1 VGSVPLAQGDL
12 SPPALDRPSPVRTA
26 GGEASGLIDLWN
38 LRRSQLAR
46 GDVLAAD
53 QAEEDLRS
61 LRRRNG
67 VRRAQEVAGAFV
79 LEGYEELALQHF
91 TEARESFHLALEFDP
106 DMPRAHL
113 GLAAT
118 EWTSGGGMLI
128 TGRAYMD
135 AGRAAA
141 RNWLYR
147 AIGVQ
152 LATWIGL
159 LGLPVAFAAIY
170 LLLFLRTFPLV
181 HHGLAELFA
190 RRLPSTTARTLAA
203 LVPLLPLALPWG
215 VAWTPLLWLTLASPH
230 FSRRERVVASAGLL
244 LIAACGILLLP
255 AARFTA
261 LSTDPRL
268 IHVAGAARGA
278 IGAERGRTLAE
289 LVEKSPD
296 DAVLQFLYADQARG
310 LGDYA
315 KAIRA
320 YQRAAE
326 LDPMLRPAHN
336 NLGTLYFSLGQYAT
350 AVREFRRAM
359 EADPQDMTAHYN
371 LYLTQEQRFDF
382 AAAEATLST
391 AQSMDMERMTALL
404 SERDR
409 RQGRLDVLEDTVPVT
424 VALQHAYEGAGI
436 ESLLADRSQWLHAS
450 WPFILFPVLTLGLMR
465 FTRGGESHPMQCPSC
480 GRIAC
485 RLCALNLD
493 QEKTCASCISLA
505 TRSTALP
512 RRAREQKRLEIAAH
526 LRRQKRSCRFYA
538 AVIPGGG
545 QIWSGRIVTGTLL
558 LVLATFGGA
567 ALLLRHALPV
577 MSYSP
582 IATGALPLQVA
593 ALTMIVAAWLLGL
606 LLPRAP
612 RAGAGPRR

>member
-1 VGSVPLAQGDL
+1 M
-12 SPPALDRPSPVRTA
+12 A
-26 GGEASGLIDLWN
+26 GTGASGLIELWN
-38 LRRSQLAR
+38 LRRQQLGR
-46 GDVLAAD
+46 GNVLAAD
-53 QAEEDLRS
+53 QAEEELRG

-79 LEGYEELALQHF
+79 LEGYEDLALQHF

-106 DMPRAHL
+106 DMPRAYM

-118 EWTSGGGMLI
+118 EWVSGGGALL

-141 RNWLYR
+141 RNWLYQV
-147 AIGVQ
+147 IGVQ
-152 LATWIGL
+152 FATWIGL
-159 LGLPVAFAAIY
+159 LGLPVAFAALY

-181 HHGLAELFA
+181 HHGLTELFS
-190 RRLPSTTARTLAA
+190 RRLPSNTARTLAF

-215 VAWTPLLWLTLASPH
+215 VAWTPLLWLALASPH
-230 FSRRERVVASAGLL
+230 FSRRERGVASAGLL

-278 IGAERGRTLAE
+278 IGAERERTLAE
-289 LVEKSPD
+289 LLEQSPD

-315 KAIRA
+315 AAIRA

-326 LDPMLRPAHN
+326 LDPTLRPVHN

-359 EADPQDMTAHYN
+359 ETDPQDLTAHYN

-391 AQSMDMERMTALL
+391 AQSMDMERMTELL
-404 SERDR
+404 SERER

-424 VALQHAYEGAGI
+424 VALQHAYEAAGI
-436 ESLLADRSQWLHAS
+436 DGLDAIRSEWLGAA
-450 WPFILFPVLTLGLMR
+450 WPFVLFPVLTLGLMR
-465 FTRGGESHPMQCPSC
+465 LTRRWGSLPTQCPSC

-493 QEKTCASCISLA
+493 SETTCASCASLA
-505 TRSTALP
+505 SRSTALP

-526 LRRQKRSCRFYA
+526 RRRRNRACGLYA
-538 AVIPGGG
+538 ALVPGGG
-545 QIWSGRIVTGTLL
+545 QIWSGRIVSGSLL
-558 LVLATFGGA
+558 LVLATCGA
-567 ALLLRHALPV
+567 AALTLRHALPV
-577 MSYSP
+577 ITYSP
-582 IATGALPLQVA
+582 VATGALPVQIA
-593 ALTMIVAAWLLGL
+593 ALTVILAAWLLGL
-606 LLPRAP
+606 ILPRAP
-612 RAGAGPRR
+612 LADAGSRR